1 MAGASSQGEL
11 DWGFSQVFGERT
23 PGEEVQDGA
32 CGRDRVESRRC
43 GGFYATRWETRAP
56 RERARSPETLATRAA
71 RVSRTG
77 RRRRDATLAF
87 PATTPRA
94 AAARPPSNARPA
106 RRFRRPFPP
115 PIARNADVRLSRA
128 CSSFPFASLFTKKK
142 KTADIISAV
151 EFDTSGEHLATGD
164 RGGRVVLFERLRP
177 TKFALEE
184 TRADL
189 DREEDR
195 SASSAA
201 LVASAGTAKHTTRE
215 PAEYRYLTEF
225 QSHEPEFDYLKSLE
239 IEEKIN
245 TLRWCHHSANTSR
258 FLISTNDKTIKLWKV
273 FEKQI
278 QCVSDFNLDDA
289 ARANRR
295 TGAGRVTAPAT
306 PPLSDANDVP
316 TDGSTF
322 GKPVTG
328 AVLGAVVG
336 SSKYANP
343 DPASRRRAGDGD
355 APSQF
360 SQRKLRVPSCVS
372 TDVVFSARCRRQF
385 GNAHAYH
392 INSLSVNSDCE
403 TYISA
408 DDLRVNLW
416 HLERGDAADA
426 FTVVDIK
433 PENMEDLTEV
443 ITSAEFHPSRCDLF
457 AYSSSKGSIRLA
469 DMRTNA
475 LCASSAK
482 TFDAPETPG
491 SRSFFSEIIAS
502 VSDVKFTRDGGFLLS
517 RDYLNMRLW
526 DLRMENRPVA
536 TFEVHEHL
544 RAKLCDLY
552 ESDAIF
558 DKFQCCPG
566 GDGAHV
572 ATGSYGNQFKS
583 FDVATGA
590 SDAFEVTKDPQRL
603 RRARQFSKTEK
614 GFGNATSNSGSP
626 RFGSSS
632 PRLSRKRDDAEIAAA
647 ALGQSAAPSQPEFN
661 TKILH
666 MAWHP
671 TERVVACAASN
682 SLYIFNA

>member
-1 MAGASSQGEL
+1 M
-11 DWGFSQVFGERT
+11 
-23 PGEEVQDGA
+23 
-32 CGRDRVESRRC
+32 
-43 GGFYATRWETRAP
+43 
-56 RERARSPETLATRAA
+56 
-71 RVSRTG
+71 
-77 RRRRDATLAF
+77 
-87 PATTPRA
+87 
-94 AAARPPSNARPA
+94 
-106 RRFRRPFPP
+106 
-115 PIARNADVRLSRA
+115 
-128 CSSFPFASLFTKKK
+128 
-142 KTADIISAV
+142 
-151 EFDTSGEHLATGD
+151 EFDKSGEHLATGD

-177 TKFALEE
+177 TKFALDAKRAE
-184 TRADL
+184 TDRA
-189 DREEDR
+189 EDG

-201 LVASAGTAKHTTRE
+201 LVAPDANSKARE

-289 ARANRR
+289 ARAKYV
-295 TGAGRVTAPAT
+295 GAGRVTAPAT

-502 VSDVKFTRDGGFLLS
+502 VSDVKFSRDGGFLLS
-517 RDYLNMRLW
+517 RDYLNLRLW

-566 GDGAHV
+566 GDGTHV

-603 RRARQFSKTEK
+603 RRARQQSLKSGLPTV
-614 GFGNATSNSGSP
+614 GTAGNSP
-626 RFGSSS
+626 RYGSSS
-632 PRLSRKRDDAEIAAA
+632 PRSRRGRDDAETAVA

>member
-1 MAGASSQGEL
+1 MH
-11 DWGFSQVFGERT
+11 
-23 PGEEVQDGA
+23 
-32 CGRDRVESRRC
+32 
-43 GGFYATRWETRAP
+43 
-56 RERARSPETLATRAA
+56 
-71 RVSRTG
+71 
-77 RRRRDATLAF
+77 
-87 PATTPRA
+87 
-94 AAARPPSNARPA
+94 
-106 RRFRRPFPP
+106 
-115 PIARNADVRLSRA
+115 
-128 CSSFPFASLFTKKK
+128 K

-151 EFDTSGEHLATGD
+151 EFDKSGEHLATGD

-177 TKFALEE
+177 TKFALDAK
-184 TRADL
+184 RAES
-189 DREEDR
+189 DRAEDG
-195 SASSAA
+195 SASVNAA
-201 LVASAGTAKHTTRE
+201 LVTPDAFDSKARE

-289 ARANRR
+289 ARAKYV
-295 TGAGRVTAPAT
+295 GAGRVTAPAT
-306 PPLSDANDVP
+306 PPLSDANESNYQQ
-316 TDGSTF
+316 TG
-322 GKPVTG
+322 G
-328 AVLGAVVG
+328 AVVSAVVG

-343 DPASRRRAGDGD
+343 SGLASRRFAGDG
-355 APSQF
+355 
-360 SQRKLRVPSCVS
+360 RRLRMPSCVS

-475 LCASSAK
+475 LCAQSAK

-502 VSDVKFTRDGGFLLS
+502 VSDVKFSRDGGFLLS
-517 RDYLNMRLW
+517 RDYLNLRWW

-603 RRARQFSKTEK
+603 RRARQQSLKSGLPTV
-614 GFGNATSNSGSP
+614 GNAGNSP

-632 PRLSRKRDDAEIAAA
+632 PRSRRGRDDAETAVA

>member
-1 MAGASSQGEL
+1 M
-11 DWGFSQVFGERT
+11 
-23 PGEEVQDGA
+23 
-32 CGRDRVESRRC
+32 
-43 GGFYATRWETRAP
+43 
-56 RERARSPETLATRAA
+56 
-71 RVSRTG
+71 
-77 RRRRDATLAF
+77 
-87 PATTPRA
+87 
-94 AAARPPSNARPA
+94 
-106 RRFRRPFPP
+106 
-115 PIARNADVRLSRA
+115 
-128 CSSFPFASLFTKKK
+128 
-142 KTADIISAV
+142 
-151 EFDTSGEHLATGD
+151 EFDKSGEHLATGD

-177 TKFALEE
+177 TKSALEAMRAE
-184 TRADL
+184 TERAA
-189 DREEDR
+189 DRFDAADE
-195 SASSAA
+195 ASSG
-201 LVASAGTAKHTTRE
+201 LNGVLRE
-215 PAEYRYLTEF
+215 PVEYRYLTEF

-245 TLRWCHHSANTSR
+245 TLRWCHQSANTAR

-273 FEKQI
+273 FEKQM

-289 ARANRR
+289 TRSATRTRALHL
-295 TGAGRVTAPAT
+295 GPDT
-306 PPLSDANDVP
+306 PPLSHGPTNANVNGLNGNRSTGGNDLLCN
-316 TDGSTF
+316 TF
-322 GKPVTG
+322 GG
-328 AVLGAVVG
+328 AV
-336 SSKYANP
+336 KN
-343 DPASRRRAGDGD
+343 
-355 APSQF
+355 
-360 SQRKLRVPSCVS
+360 LRVPSCVL

-385 GNAHAYH
+385 GAAHAYH

-416 HLERGDAADA
+416 HLERGAAEDA

-469 DMRTNA
+469 DMRQNA
-475 LCASSAK
+475 LCANHAK
-482 TFDAPETPG
+482 MFDAPEAPG

-502 VSDVKFTRDGGFLLS
+502 VSDVKFSRDGRFILS
-517 RDYLNMRLW
+517 RDYLNLRLW
-526 DLRMENRPVA
+526 DVRNENAPVA
-536 TFEVHEHL
+536 TFKVHEHL

-558 DKFQCCPG
+558 DKFQCCPS

-572 ATGSYGNQFKS
+572 ATGSYGNQFRS
-583 FDVATGA
+583 FDAATGA

-603 RRARQFSKTEK
+603 RRVKLAASGRRGGSL
-614 GFGNATSNSGSP
+614 NAANAAGSQGSSGS
-626 RFGSSS
+626 RFVSSS
-632 PRLSRKRDDAEIAAA
+632 PSSRGGVGGSAEAAAA

-671 TERVVACAASN
+671 SERVVACAASN

>member
-1 MAGASSQGEL
+1 MH
-11 DWGFSQVFGERT
+11 
-23 PGEEVQDGA
+23 
-32 CGRDRVESRRC
+32 
-43 GGFYATRWETRAP
+43 
-56 RERARSPETLATRAA
+56 
-71 RVSRTG
+71 
-77 RRRRDATLAF
+77 
-87 PATTPRA
+87 
-94 AAARPPSNARPA
+94 
-106 RRFRRPFPP
+106 
-115 PIARNADVRLSRA
+115 
-128 CSSFPFASLFTKKK
+128 K

-151 EFDTSGEHLATGD
+151 EFDKSGEHLATGD

-177 TKFALEE
+177 TKFALDAK
-184 TRADL
+184 RAES
-189 DREEDR
+189 DRAEDG
-195 SASSAA
+195 SASVNAA
-201 LVASAGTAKHTTRE
+201 LVTPDAFDSKARE

-278 QCVSDFNLDDA
+278 LCVSDFNLDDA
-289 ARANRR
+289 ARAKYV
-295 TGAGRVTAPAT
+295 GAGRVTAPAT
-306 PPLSDANDVP
+306 PPLSDANESNYQQ
-316 TDGSTF
+316 TG
-322 GKPVTG
+322 G
-328 AVLGAVVG
+328 AVVSAVVG

-343 DPASRRRAGDGD
+343 SGLASRRFAGDG
-355 APSQF
+355 
-360 SQRKLRVPSCVS
+360 RRLRMPSCVS

-475 LCASSAK
+475 LCAQSAK

-502 VSDVKFTRDGGFLLS
+502 VSDVKFSRDGGFLLS
-517 RDYLNMRLW
+517 RDYLNLRWW

-603 RRARQFSKTEK
+603 RRARQQSLKSGLPTV
-614 GFGNATSNSGSP
+614 GTAGNSP

-632 PRLSRKRDDAEIAAA
+632 PRSRRGRDDAETAVA

>member
-1 MAGASSQGEL
+1 M
-11 DWGFSQVFGERT
+11 
-23 PGEEVQDGA
+23 
-32 CGRDRVESRRC
+32 
-43 GGFYATRWETRAP
+43 
-56 RERARSPETLATRAA
+56 
-71 RVSRTG
+71 
-77 RRRRDATLAF
+77 
-87 PATTPRA
+87 
-94 AAARPPSNARPA
+94 
-106 RRFRRPFPP
+106 
-115 PIARNADVRLSRA
+115 
-128 CSSFPFASLFTKKK
+128 
-142 KTADIISAV
+142 
-151 EFDTSGEHLATGD
+151 EFDASGEHLATGD
-164 RGGRVVLFERLRP
+164 RGGRVVLFERLQP
-177 TKFALEE
+177 SKTALDAARAE
-184 TRADL
+184 T
-189 DREEDR
+189 DREEDED
-195 SASSAA
+195 
-201 LVASAGTAKHTTRE
+201 VAGVVANRRRE
-215 PAEYRYLTEF
+215 PTEYRYLTEF

-245 TLRWCHHSANTSR
+245 TLRWCKHSGSNTSR

-273 FEKQI
+273 FEKRI
-278 QCVSDFNLDDA
+278 QCVSDFNLDED
-289 ARANRR
+289 ARARFGRARR
-295 TGAGRVTAPAT
+295 AVTAPAT
-306 PPLSDANDVP
+306 PPLSFGAESSDASGVHDVGGSIE
-316 TDGSTF
+316 TDLA
-322 GKPVTG
+322 VTG
-328 AVLGAVVG
+328 ANRFPAARQALSGG
-336 SSKYANP
+336 SSKR
-343 DPASRRRAGDGD
+343 SSSTFAG
-355 APSQF
+355 A
-360 SQRKLRVPSCVS
+360 LRMPSCVS

-475 LCASSAK
+475 LCAQSAK

-502 VSDVKFTRDGGFLLS
+502 VSDVKFSRDGGFLLS
-517 RDYLNMRLW
+517 RDYLNLRLW

-566 GDGAHV
+566 GDGTHV

-603 RRARQFSKTEK
+603 RRARQQSLKSGLPTV
-614 GFGNATSNSGSP
+614 GTAGNSP

-632 PRLSRKRDDAEIAAA
+632 PRSRRGRDDAETAVA

>member
-1 MAGASSQGEL
+1 MFV
-11 DWGFSQVFGERT
+11 FSF
-23 PGEEVQDGA
+23 
-32 CGRDRVESRRC
+32 RVT
-43 GGFYATRWETRAP
+43 FH
-56 RERARSPETLATRAA
+56 L
-71 RVSRTG
+71 
-77 RRRRDATLAF
+77 
-87 PATTPRA
+87 
-94 AAARPPSNARPA
+94 
-106 RRFRRPFPP
+106 
-115 PIARNADVRLSRA
+115 
-128 CSSFPFASLFTKKK
+128 KK

-306 PPLSDANDVP
+306 PPLSDANVPP

>member
-1 MAGASSQGEL
+1 M
-11 DWGFSQVFGERT
+11 V
-23 PGEEVQDGA
+23 
-32 CGRDRVESRRC
+32 
-43 GGFYATRWETRAP
+43 
-56 RERARSPETLATRAA
+56 SP
-71 RVSRTG
+71 
-77 RRRRDATLAF
+77 
-87 PATTPRA
+87 
-94 AAARPPSNARPA
+94 
-106 RRFRRPFPP
+106 
-115 PIARNADVRLSRA
+115 
-128 CSSFPFASLFTKKK
+128 
-142 KTADIISAV
+142 ADIISAV
-151 EFDTSGEHLATGD
+151 EFDKSGEHLATGD

-177 TKFALEE
+177 TKFALDAKRAE
-184 TRADL
+184 TDRA
-189 DREEDR
+189 EDG

-201 LVASAGTAKHTTRE
+201 LVAPDANSKARE

-289 ARANRR
+289 DRAKYV
-295 TGAGRVTAPAT
+295 GAGRVTAPAT
-306 PPLSDANDVP
+306 PPLSEPNESNESLQ
-316 TDGSTF
+316 TGGSF
-322 GKPVTG
+322 VDPGFAGVASG
-328 AVLGAVVG
+328 VVAKG

-343 DPASRRRAGDGD
+343 GGTTNRFASFGDG
-355 APSQF
+355 
-360 SQRKLRVPSCVS
+360 RRLRVPSCVS
-372 TDVVFSARCRRQF
+372 TDVVFSARCRRKF

-416 HLERGDAADA
+416 HLERGDASDA

-475 LCASSAK
+475 LCATSAK
-482 TFDAPETPG
+482 TFDAPNETPG

-502 VSDVKFTRDGGFLLS
+502 VSDVKFSRDGGFLVS
-517 RDYLNMRLW
+517 RDYLNLRLW

-603 RRARQFSKTEK
+603 RRARMSFSKS
-614 GFGNATSNSGSP
+614 GNALGNGSSP

-632 PRLSRKRDDAEIAAA
+632 PRSRRGRDDAETTAA